1 MVHLA
6 KTIFL
11 YCLPFLLI
19 AGPLGAVNAHA
30 CTSYQVVFKGVNDAC
45 TLTLL
50 KSSSQLVALC
60 DTPAAT
66 EGAFKRRVKDD
77 VPNLLKALQSLAYY
91 EAKVVAEI
99 DHTNGQTSVLLNVD
113 TGPVYPFAAF
123 EIRPKPLE
131 SQQPPCFSCTLDDL
145 DVALNTPAY
154 PKTILDAQDALIK
167 LLERQGYP
175 LAKVEKREV
184 FADQT
189 AKTVSVVLHVDT
201 GPLTTFGPTTVTG
214 QHSIKDLFF
223 KHKIA
228 WHEGCRYD
236 PDYVERTINALE
248 TSGLFSSITI
258 DHAEE
263 ALDDGALP
271 MEIAVVEAKHR
282 SVGFGF
288 SYSTDWGPGA
298 HGEWENRNIRG
309 LGEKLSC
316 TADIWQRKKQGSL
329 RYIKPDFCRTKQD
342 LIWAA
347 ELEHEV
353 TEGFVES
360 SFSASGTIERQL
372 NDDLRIS
379 YGGMYKR
386 LFNSHSDN
394 NGEFN
399 LLKMPLQLFWHHTD
413 NLLDPTIGGTLHLKS
428 TPSLEIKAPRF
439 AYAINTMAITAYQ
452 PLDAD
457 HRFVLAGKATL
468 GSIWGAGKRTIP
480 PSERFYAGSDNLLRG
495 YKYLTVSPLN
505 CDNKPLGGRSMMVYS
520 LEARMRLMECFGLVA
535 FYDIG
540 NVYSSPFPQFKHE
553 QRQSLGLGLRYH
565 TPVGPLRVDVAFP
578 LNPRRHIDHACEMYF
593 SIGQSF

>member
-1 MVHLA
+1 MVHLL
-6 KTIFL
+6 KTTVVYSLAFML
-11 YCLPFLLI
+11 M
-19 AGPLGAVNAHA
+19 AWPLSAADAPA
-30 CTSYQVVFKGVNDAC
+30 CTSYQVVFKGVDDTC

-50 KSSSQLVALC
+50 QSSSQLVALC
-60 DTPAAT
+60 DTPATT

-91 EAKVVAEI
+91 DAKVVAEI
-99 DHTNGQTSVLLNVD
+99 DHATGQTSVLLHVD
-113 TGPVYPFAAF
+113 TGPVYPFASF
-123 EIRPKPLE
+123 DIRPKQLE
-131 SQQPPCFSCTLDDL
+131 SQTAPSFAFTLDDL
-145 DVALNTPAY
+145 GVELNTPAY

-167 LLERQGYP
+167 LLACQGYP

-184 FADQT
+184 LADQT
-189 AKTVSVVLHVDT
+189 AKTVSVVLHVET

-214 QHSIKDLFF
+214 QHHIKDLFF

-228 WHEGCRYD
+228 WHEGNRYD

-248 TSGLFSSITI
+248 TSGLFSSIAI
-258 DHAEE
+258 DHAAE

-309 LGEKLSC
+309 LGEKLSL

-329 RYIKPDFCRTKQD
+329 RYIKPDFCRPKQD
-342 LIWAA
+342 LIWTA
-347 ELEHEV
+347 ELEHEI

-413 NLLDPTIGGTLHLKS
+413 NLLDPTEGGTLHLKS

-468 GSIWGAGKRTIP
+468 GSIWGAGKHTIP

-520 LEARMRLMECFGLVA
+520 LEARMRLLESFGLVA

-540 NVYSSPFPQFKHE
+540 NVYDSPFPQFKHE

-578 LNPRRHIDHACEMYF
+578 LNPRRHIDHAFEVYF